1 MCMMKYTEKTILIQE
16 YNGERV
22 PFNAEELQRDL
33 IGSFLSAGKQELAYL
48 AGEITLAVEYTLL
61 NSARPELVFGRGEVG
76 AAVIRMLEE
85 TGFPEV
91 ATCYRSNR
99 GESYLTLTPEQP
111 VLSELLKKYLAC
123 PAERFNDVVKRVCQ
137 SLKQLQI
144 TAVPPHLALE
154 LARYYEHQAAEEH
167 LPAEL
172 EKQERKLQKT
182 VRQAEI
188 YQVLPSAATP
198 LIEAEILRIN
208 AISAFFPCIRLVFEI
223 EKFAQLH
230 KLGNP
235 VMELELVGP
244 LFEVGQLLD
253 LCRKS
258 IDEAFS
264 PQEPLPV
271 SLNIPDMSDFVV
283 FHLGGERLRF
293 QRAGRDVAKMITA
306 GFTGDLY
313 KLTLS

>member
-1 MCMMKYTEKTILIQE
+1 MMKYTEKIILIQE

-22 PFNAEELQRDL
+22 PFDAEELQRDL

-91 ATCYRSNR
+91 ASCYRTNR
-99 GESYLTLTPEQP
+99 GECYLTLTPDFP
-111 VLSELLKKYLAC
+111 VLAEMLKKYLAC
-123 PAERFNDVVKRVCQ
+123 TPERFNDVITQVCQ
-137 SLKQLQI
+137 ALKTLNVK
-144 TAVPPHLALE
+144 AVPPHLALE
-154 LARYYEHQAAEEH
+154 LARYYEHLAAEKQF
-167 LPAEL
+167 PAEL

-182 VRQAEI
+182 IRQTDI
-188 YQVLPSAATP
+188 YKILPSDATP
-198 LIEAEILRIN
+198 LIEAEILRVN
-208 AISAFFPCIRLVFEI
+208 AISALFPCIRFVFEI
-223 EKFAQLH
+223 EKFAKLH
-230 KLGNP
+230 NLGNP

-244 LFEVGQLLD
+244 LFEMGQLLD

-271 SLNIPDMSDFVV
+271 SLSIPDMSDFVV

-293 QRAGRDVAKMITA
+293 QRAGKDVAKMITA

>member
-1 MCMMKYTEKTILIQE
+1 MKYTEKTILIQE
-16 YNGERV
+16 YNGDRI
-22 PFNAEELQRDL
+22 PFDAEDLQRDL
-33 IGSFLSAGKQELAYL
+33 ISSFLSAGKHELAYL
-48 AGEITLAVEYTLL
+48 ANEITLAVEYTLL
-61 NSARPELVFGRGEVG
+61 NSSRPELIFGRGEVA

-91 ATCYRSNR
+91 AACYRSNQ
-99 GESYLTLTPEQP
+99 GESYLTLTPELP
-111 VLSELLKKYLAC
+111 ILSDLLKKYLASS
-123 PAERFNDVVKRVCQ
+123 PERFNAVVSQVCQ
-137 SLKQLQI
+137 ALQALNI

-154 LARYYEHQAAEEH
+154 LARYYEHQAAEKQ

-182 VRQAEI
+182 IRQADI
-188 YQVLPSAATP
+188 YKILPSAAAP
-198 LIEAEILRIN
+198 LLEADILRIN
-208 AISAFFPCIRLVFEI
+208 AISAFFPCIRFVFEI
-223 EKFAQLH
+223 EKFAKLH
-230 KLGNP
+230 SLGSP

-244 LFEVGQLLD
+244 LFEIGQQLD

-283 FHLGGERLRF
+283 YHLGGERLRF

-306 GFTGDLY
+306 GFTGELY